1 MGELLKTLEKK
12 RLLVADGAW
21 GTLLQA
27 HGLRAGS
34 CPEIWNVEEP
44 DKVRSVAAA
53 YSEAGS
59 DLVLTNTFGGSTL
72 ALKRHGLADRT
83 EELNAAGA
91 RLSLEG
97 APGKLVAAS
106 VGPTGEFL
114 PPMGEI
120 TEAEM
125 RAAFAAQI
133 RAVLKAGV
141 RILCIETMSAVQEA
155 VCAVLAAREV
165 SAELSVPV
173 EVMATMTFT
182 QTPKGYR
189 TFMGVDCRTAVE
201 KLTEAGADVLGSNCG
216 NGIEQMVPIALEFRR
231 DSDKPILIQAN
242 AGLPQI
248 EKGVT
253 VFRQSPEHMA
263 RWVPGL
269 VEAGASIV
277 GGCCGTTPEHI
288 RQIRSQ
294 IDRLL

>member
-1 MGELLKTLEKK
+1 MGELLKTLEEK

-21 GTLLQA
+21 GTMLQEHGLQA
-27 HGLRAGS
+27 GT
-34 CPEIWNVEEP
+34 CPEIWNLEEP

-53 YSEAGS
+53 YAQAGS

-97 APGKLVAAS
+97 APEKLVAAS
-106 VGPTGEFL
+106 IGPTGAFL
-114 PPMGEI
+114 PPMGEV

-125 RAAFAAQI
+125 KAAFAAQI

-141 RILCIETMSAVQEA
+141 RILCIETMTSVQEAASAVQ
-155 VCAVLAAREV
+155 AARKV
-165 SAELSVPV
+165 AAELSAEVD
-173 EVMATMTFT
+173 VMATMTFT
-182 QTPKGYR
+182 ETPKGYR

-231 DSDKPILIQAN
+231 YSDKPILIQAN

-263 RWVPGL
+263 RWVPRL
-269 VEAGASIV
+269 VEAGVTIV

>member
-1 MGELLKTLEKK
+1 MGELLKTLEEK

-53 YSEAGS
+53 YSEAGA

-201 KLTEAGADVLGSNCG
+201 KITEAGADVLGSNCG

-231 DSDKPILIQAN
+231 YSDKPILIQAN

>member
-1 MGELLKTLEKK
+1 MGELLKTLKEK

-114 PPMGEI
+114 PPMGVI

-189 TFMGVDCRTAVE
+189 TFMGVDCRIAVE